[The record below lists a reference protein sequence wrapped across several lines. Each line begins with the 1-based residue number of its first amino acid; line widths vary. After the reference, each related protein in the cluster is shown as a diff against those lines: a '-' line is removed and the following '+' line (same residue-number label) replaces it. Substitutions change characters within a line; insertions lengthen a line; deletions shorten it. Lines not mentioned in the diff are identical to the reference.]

1 MCVVHITMH
10 TIHIYLNKMLPDCVL
25 WNKSYCPQF
34 KWAHEYVWMNELCL
48 CVVMLLFLL
57 PFFWLKFSFFYGKYI
72 SSVFFSFF
80 LFIFFCL
87 LVLYRKSTLRRISTT
102 KVHIAQ
108 YRFTISR
115 ARCVHDEMRVR
126 YQIDSSCACIFG
138 YSSSNSNAKRARFQS
153 SNITTEKYLCTSRVC
168 IDSLWKVGL
177 IGSCCRRFSTSIY
190 LDEEE
195 AVDRAASSSS
205 SRKKKSIYGVCTRAS
220 DARSVCMWRYVFLSL
235 CTCVVYTEQLEDK
248 RHCANKLDKLSLVG
262 FVRFGC
268 HNVERISSGG

>member
-1 MCVVHITMH
+1 MSARICV
-10 TIHIYLNKMLPDCVL
+10 DE
-25 WNKSYCPQF
+25 
-34 KWAHEYVWMNELCL
+34 WAVFVCCYAAISSSLFLVEI
-48 CVVMLLFLL
+48 LLFLWKIH
-57 PFFWLKFSFFYGKYI
+57 F
-72 SSVFFSFF
+72 VCFFSFF

-205 SRKKKSIYGVCTRAS
+205 RKKAYTECVRERATRGVCVCGDMCFS
-220 DARSVCMWRYVFLSL
+220 LSVHVL
-235 CTCVVYTEQLEDK
+235 YTQSNWK
-248 RHCANKLDKLSLVG
+248 TKGTVPTNWINSV
-262 FVRFGC
+262 
-268 HNVERISSGG
+268 